1 MLASV
6 TISTNFSPEKDDF
19 YSDFEVLLCV
29 VVKCLK
35 LFHDF
40 ETKTKQKRID
50 KKICKIKASTLST
63 YSTLRKIVN
72 GRKVFN

>member
-19 YSDFEVLLCV
+19 YSDFEILLCV

-63 YSTLRKIVN
+63 LRKIVN